1 MHVCFIEDTDLRGGT
16 QIWVSE
22 AIRHFL
28 AQGVEVTLLTSES
41 GWNAKDGK
49 ETDARVITYNYDE
62 VVQQGPEAQRIW
74 TEALEPADV
83 AVCTVHPP
91 RDGFHCSVF
100 AAQCI
105 ARAGLDTVLLPKTGT
120 IVPSYERRFYIPEEA
135 INYHVI
141 AIAKF
146 TRDYLIDEYGVSSN
160 QVSLVYQGTEVDR
173 YTRDET
179 RLDEARQR
187 YSLPAGSAPVLG
199 CVGSFEER
207 KGQVVL
213 LEAIELIRQELPQ
226 VHLLLLG
233 DGPDEEMLKQ
243 QVVDRGLEENVTFFP
258 FTSEPEYAFEVLD
271 ALVLSSLSK
280 EGLPNVVLESM
291 SMEVPVV
298 SSRLAGT
305 PEAVIDGETGYLVP
319 PGDAKALA
327 DAVLRLWSDQEAYA
341 RIQASGRNLMATQF
355 DKKIQFQAFLDRF
368 QQIAGER

>member
-16 QIWVSE
+16 QIWVAE

-41 GWNAKDGK
+41 GWNAQDAK
-49 ETDARVITYNYDE
+49 ETDARLVTYNYQE
-62 VVQQGPEAQRIW
+62 VIAQGPEAQRIW
-74 TEALEPADV
+74 TEALAPADV

-105 ARAGLDTVLLPKTGT
+105 DRAGLETVLMPKTGT
-120 IVPSYERRFYIPEEA
+120 IVPSYERRFYIPEEP

-146 TRDYLIDEYGVSSN
+146 THDYLVDEYGVPAE

-173 YTRDET
+173 YTHDES
-179 RLDEARQR
+179 RLEEAARR
-187 YSLPAGSAPVLG
+187 YALPQGSAPVLG

-213 LEAIELIRQELPQ
+213 LETIELIRQQVPE
-226 VHLLLLG
+226 VHLILLG

-243 QVVDRGLEENVTFFP
+243 QVKTRELESNVTFFP

-271 ALVLSSLSK
+271 ELVLSSLSK

-291 SMEVPVV
+291 SMGVPVV

-319 PGDAKALA
+319 PGDATALA
-327 DAVLRLWSDQEAYA
+327 DAVLRLWSDPKEYA
-341 RIQASGRNLMATQF
+341 RIKAAGRNLMATQF
-355 DKKIQFQAFLDRF
+355 DKKIQFQAFLERF
-368 QQIAGER
+368 QQIADAR